1 MASTR
6 ITSSAIY
13 IEFLPQ
19 SLVPAEHVEIMA
31 MEAAI
36 DGGDFKLW
44 VNGETTATI
53 AYNVTIGTLITNINT
68 ALDALPNLSASDIV
82 AAATVQTAITF
93 TASGIGNGY
102 VRIKVRDD
110 SLTKTVP
117 NSNENLTFSI
127 TTQGSDWIRVSD
139 EASALDWEASTDT
152 VDVTA
157 ISEYHRTHRG
167 VAENVSG
174 TISLYKPVVDNQ
186 VIEISLAMVAGNTG
200 VLRYFPEGKIVGKEV
215 MSMDIIIETFS
226 EDFPDHEKVE
236 QEVSFMRLG
245 EWIDWPR
252 SIWRG

>member
-19 SLVPAEHVEIMA
+19 SLLPATHIETWA
-31 MEAAI
+31 FDAAV
-36 DGGDFKLW
+36 DGGTFKIW
-44 VNGETTATI
+44 FNGETTAAITMS
-53 AYNVTIGTLITNINT
+53 ATPATLITSVNA
-68 ALDALPNLSASDIV
+68 ALDALDNTSAGDLVLSGTDIT
-82 AAATVQTAITF
+82 AMILTAT
-93 TASGIGNGY
+93 GIANGY
-102 VRIKVRDD
+102 VVTKIRENL
-110 SLTKTVP
+110 LTQGTP
-117 NSNENLTFSI
+117 NSNEKLILTV

-186 VIEISLAMVAGNTG
+186 AIEISLAMVAGNTG